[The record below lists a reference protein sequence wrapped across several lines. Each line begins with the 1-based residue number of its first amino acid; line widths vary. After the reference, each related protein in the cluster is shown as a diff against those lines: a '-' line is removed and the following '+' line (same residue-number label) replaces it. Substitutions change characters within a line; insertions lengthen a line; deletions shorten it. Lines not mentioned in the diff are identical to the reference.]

1 MQEKFSTIF
10 NACTSLPRSL
20 IMLAMATPK
29 KKAKPNA
36 AKRRVAP
43 LKLKKTDPDFYA
55 RIGAMGGKRTLA
67 IKGKDHFTK
76 AARLSHAPG
85 VRPVRAPQPDPDSP
99 RYPSERIGQETR
111 RGRRKASAGD

>member
-1 MQEKFSTIF
+1 
-10 NACTSLPRSL
+10 
-20 IMLAMATPK
+20 MATS

-76 AARLSHAPG
+76 VARLSHAPG
-85 VRPVRAPQPDPDSP
+85 IRPIRAPQPDPDSP